1 VEASLVQTSHAM
13 EYAKTDSSEEL
24 MRNVM
29 MLMTLTMT
37 DATLSAILKE
47 DGLAQDNHQYVL
59 RLAEMAIE

>member
-1 VEASLVQTSHAM
+1 M